1 MPMPLRS
8 GGWLLSLLL
17 VTVGMFGVTGPASAQ
32 TAGPPTRISQD
43 LPESDFLFNRPR
55 GILSVRGAVLIP
67 SENSDLFD
75 FVQDQLTVEQGDF
88 SGPSFAVDLGYAL
101 NPRIDIVGGFDVAKQ
116 SVNSEYRRFV
126 DNNELP
132 IQQQSTLRQNS
143 FTGTMRFALVP
154 RGRSVG
160 RYAWIPARIQPYVGA
175 GGGIVFWEFKQVGDF
190 VDFQDF
196 EVFADMFESSGAS
209 LSGHLLGGV
218 DVQIYKR
225 LFLTTEGRYVW
236 AEGELNNEFV
246 GFEPLDLSG
255 FRLSAGIN
263 FVF

>member
-1 MPMPLRS
+1 MPLRC

-17 VTVGMFGVTGPASAQ
+17 APVGLIAEARPAGAQ
-32 TAGPPTRISQD
+32 TGGPPARISQD

-55 GILSVRGAVLIP
+55 FILSVRGAVLMP

-75 FVQDQLTVEQGDF
+75 FVQDQLTIEQGDF
-88 SGPSFAVDLGYAL
+88 SGPSFAVDVGYSL
-101 NPRIDIVGGFDVAKQ
+101 TPRLDILGGFDVAKQ
-116 SVNSEYRRFV
+116 SVDSEYRDFV

-143 FTGTMRFALVP
+143 FTGTMRFALVS

-190 VDFQDF
+190 VDFQDLD
-196 EVFADMFESSGAS
+196 VFADMFESSGAS
-209 LSGHLLGGV
+209 LSGHLLGGI
-218 DVQIYKR
+218 DIQIYKR

-236 AEGELNNEFV
+236 AQGELNNEFV

-263 FVF
+263 VLF